1 MTMIRTFAAVFV
13 ALVLAWTPV
22 QAGSPAISTAFKD
35 VAMDLATCQARMTRL
50 MQSNGFTRVEAL
62 QRSVFGD
69 YGDYQLVIRCVP
81 DKAIVFLA
89 VAGPQAPECDR
100 LLNLLLGQI

>member
-1 MTMIRTFAAVFV
+1 M
-13 ALVLAWTPV
+13 
-22 QAGSPAISTAFKD
+22 
-35 VAMDLATCQARMTRL
+35 
-50 MQSNGFTRVEAL
+50 
-62 QRSVFGD
+62 FGD